1 MHARL
6 TLDSLAAATPDR
18 RDLFSDLTLSVGTE
32 RVGIVGRNGSGK
44 STLLRIVAGE
54 AEPSAGSVRLDGSVG
69 TLRQEWP
76 EAWTVAE
83 ALGVAEGL
91 AVLERILAG
100 QGRPYDLDRAE
111 WMLET
116 RVAASLADA
125 GMAGL
130 DLERTIAALS
140 GGERTR
146 VGIARLLIEAP
157 DVLLLDEPTNNLD
170 GDGRAAIHQLL
181 HNWRGGALVASHDRA
196 LLETMDRIVELTPLG
211 VRVVGGGWSRFAE
224 LRDAERQAA
233 EAELARSAA
242 ALRTAGLD
250 TQRQREAKQR
260 RDKAGRTFAAKAS
273 EPKILLD
280 ARAGRAEASGG
291 RLDRLGERRLAE
303 AEARLAD
310 AARQVEVITPIA
322 MDIPPSG
329 IPSGAQLVAMDG
341 VSVELPGRAL
351 GPWTLAISGP
361 ERVSVGGPNGSGKS
375 TLLKLAAG
383 ATAPTTGTVR
393 RADSRIVMLDQHIGL
408 LDRSSTLL
416 ANHRRLNPSMSEN
429 EAYAACARF
438 GFRNRDA
445 LRPVGT
451 LSGGERLRAG
461 LACTLGGDVPPWLLI
476 LDEPTNHLDI
486 ESVAL
491 LEQALQNYDGALLV
505 VSHDPRFLDAIAV
518 GRAMSLGGVI
528 QARRPVLR
536 RKGGR

>member
-6 TLDSLAAATPDR
+6 TLDSLAAATPER
-18 RDLFSDLTLSVGTE
+18 RVLFSDLTLSVGTE

-54 AEPSAGSVRLDGSVG
+54 LAPSAGTMHLEGSVG
-69 TLRQEWP
+69 MLRQGWP

-91 AVLERILAG
+91 AVLERVLGG
-100 QGRPYDLDRAE
+100 QGGPDDLDAAD
-111 WMLET
+111 WTLEA

-130 DLERTIAALS
+130 GLDRTIATLS

-170 GDGRAAIHQLL
+170 ADGRAAIHLL
-181 HNWRGGALVASHDRA
+181 LRNWRGGALVASHDRD
-196 LLETMDRIVELTPLG
+196 LLEKMDRIVELTPIG
-211 VRVVGGGWSRFAE
+211 IRVVGGGWSRFAE

-242 ALRTAGLD
+242 ALRSTGREM
-250 TQRQREAKQR
+250 QRQREAKQR
-260 RDKAGRTFAAKAS
+260 RDNAGRAFAAKGS

-291 RLDRLGERRLAE
+291 RLDRLGDRRMAE
-303 AEARLAD
+303 AEARLDD
-310 AARQVEVITPIA
+310 AARHVEVTTPIA

-329 IPSGAQLVAMDG
+329 RPSGAQLLAMEDIT
-341 VSVELPGRAL
+341 VELPGRRL
-351 GPWTLAISGP
+351 EPWTLAISGP
-361 ERVSVGGPNGSGKS
+361 ERVAVSGRNGSGKS

-383 ATAPTTGTVR
+383 VIAPSAGTVR
-393 RADSRIVMLDQHIGL
+393 RVGNRIAMLDQHVGL
-408 LDRSSTLL
+408 LDPSSTLL
-416 ANHRRLNPSMSEN
+416 ANHRRLNPSISEN

-445 LRPVGT
+445 MRPVGT

-486 ESVAL
+486 ESVEL
-491 LEQALQNYDGALLV
+491 LEQALRTYDGALLV
-505 VSHDPRFLDAIAV
+505 VSHDPQFLDAV
-518 GRAMSLGGVI
+518 GVSRIVSLCGGT
-528 QARRPVLR
+528 
-536 RKGGR
+536 